1 MVSYAAFVKPYG
13 TGAVSGQ
20 LPKAGLR
27 LFTKRS
33 FYRRNPAASMTS
45 LANKQ
50 ILLGVTGGIA
60 AYKSAD
66 LVRRLQ
72 DAGASV
78 QVVMTPAAQE
88 FITPLTMQA
97 LSGNPVHTQL
107 LDPEAEA
114 GMGHIQLARWA
125 DLVLIAP
132 ATADFMARM
141 TQGMGNDLLTSICLA
156 TTAPIALAPAMNQ
169 GMWHNQATQANL
181 DLLIQRKIHIFG
193 PADGGQACGDIGP
206 GRMLEPL
213 QLVDA
218 AARLFICGSLAG
230 KKVVITA
237 GPTREALDPVRY
249 LSNYSSG
256 KMGYALAQ
264 AAAEAG
270 AETILIS
277 GPTQLATP
285 ARVKRIDV
293 ISAENMLAASLLAAK
308 DCDLFIAA
316 AAVADY
322 RPAQIAAQ
330 KMKKGASD
338 TLTLTLVKNPDI
350 VANIA
355 VLNPKPFTVGFAAES
370 ENLLEYARD
379 KLQRKNL
386 DLVVANNI
394 SDNHIG
400 FNSDDNA
407 VTLIDKNSTREISQ
421 RSKHQLA
428 RELIAHFA
436 QTITAP

>member
-1 MVSYAAFVKPYG
+1 
-13 TGAVSGQ
+13 
-20 LPKAGLR
+20 
-27 LFTKRS
+27 
-33 FYRRNPAASMTS
+33 MTS

-88 FITPLTMQA
+88 FITPLTLQA

-132 ATADFMARM
+132 ATADFMARL

-156 TTAPIALAPAMNQ
+156 TAAPIALAPAMNQ
-169 GMWHNQATQANL
+169 GMWHNQATQTNL
-181 DLLIQRKIHIFG
+181 DTLIKRKIHIFG
-193 PADGGQACGDIGP
+193 PAEGGQACGDVGP

-218 AARLFICGSLAG
+218 AARLFTSGSLAG

-270 AETILIS
+270 AETVLIS
-277 GPTQLATP
+277 GPTQLAIP
-285 ARVKRIDV
+285 PRVTRIDV
-293 ISAENMLAASLLAAK
+293 ISAEDMHSASLAAAHS
-308 DCDLFIAA
+308 CDLFIAA

-322 RPAQIAAQ
+322 RPAQIATQ
-330 KMKKGASD
+330 KMKKGESD
-338 TLTLTLVKNPDI
+338 TLTLSLVKNPDI
-350 VANIA
+350 VASIA
-355 VLNPKPFTVGFAAES
+355 ALEPKPFTIGFAAES
-370 ENLLEYARD
+370 ENLLEYARS

-394 SDNHIG
+394 SDSSIG

-407 VTLIDKNSTREISQ
+407 VTLVEKNTATEISQ
-421 RSKHQLA
+421 RSKQQLA
-428 RELIAHFA
+428 RELIALFA
-436 QTITAP
+436 QKITAQ

>member
-1 MVSYAAFVKPYG
+1 
-13 TGAVSGQ
+13 
-20 LPKAGLR
+20 
-27 LFTKRS
+27 
-33 FYRRNPAASMTS
+33 MTS

-97 LSGNPVHTQL
+97 LSGNPVHTEL
-107 LDPEAEA
+107 LDPQAEA

-132 ATADFMARM
+132 ATADFMARL

-156 TTAPIALAPAMNQ
+156 TAAPIAIAPAMNQ
-169 GMWHNQATQANL
+169 GMWHNQATQTNL
-181 DLLIQRKIHIFG
+181 DTLVKRKIHIFG
-193 PADGGQACGDIGP
+193 PAEGGQACGDLGP

-218 AARLFICGSLAG
+218 AASLFSSGSLAG

-277 GPTQLATP
+277 GPTQLAIP
-285 ARVKRIDV
+285 PRVQRIDV
-293 ISAENMLAASLLAAK
+293 ISAGEMHTASLAAAQG
-308 DCDLFIAA
+308 CDLFIAA

-322 RPAQIAAQ
+322 RPAQIATQ
-330 KMKKGASD
+330 KIKKGD
-338 TLTLTLVKNPDI
+338 GDMLTLTLVKNPDI
-350 VANIA
+350 VASIA
-355 VLNPKPFTVGFAAES
+355 ALTPRPFTIGFAAES
-370 ENLLEYARD
+370 ENLLQYARS
-379 KLQRKNL
+379 KLERKNL

-394 SDNHIG
+394 SDSSIG

-407 VTLIDKNSTREISQ
+407 VTIVEKTNATEISQ
-421 RSKHQLA
+421 CSKQQLA
-428 RELIAHFA
+428 RELIALFA
-436 QTITAP
+436 QKIAAR

>member
-1 MVSYAAFVKPYG
+1 
-13 TGAVSGQ
+13 
-20 LPKAGLR
+20 
-27 LFTKRS
+27 
-33 FYRRNPAASMTS
+33 MTS

-72 DAGASV
+72 EAGASV

-132 ATADFMARM
+132 ASADFMARL

-156 TTAPIALAPAMNQ
+156 TAAPIAIAPAMNQ
-169 GMWHNQATQANL
+169 GMWRNAATQTNL
-181 DLLIQRKIHIFG
+181 DILIKRKIHIFG

-218 AARLFICGSLAG
+218 AASLFTSGSLAG

-270 AETILIS
+270 AMTILIS

-285 ARVKRIDV
+285 ARVTRINV
-293 ISAENMLAASLLAAK
+293 TSADEMLAASLQEAK
-308 DCDLFIAA
+308 GCDLFIAA

-330 KMKKGASD
+330 KMKKGEGDS
-338 TLTLTLVKNPDI
+338 LTLTLVKNPDI
-350 VANIA
+350 VASIA
-355 VLNPKPFTVGFAAES
+355 ALASKPFTIGFAAES
-370 ENLLEYARD
+370 ENLLEYARA
-379 KLQRKNL
+379 KLARKNL
-386 DLVVANNI
+386 DLVIANNI
-394 SDNHIG
+394 SDNSIG

-407 VTLIDKNSTREISQ
+407 VTLVEKNSTTEISQ

-428 RELIAHFA
+428 RELIALFA
-436 QTITAP
+436 QKITVL

>member
-1 MVSYAAFVKPYG
+1 
-13 TGAVSGQ
+13 
-20 LPKAGLR
+20 
-27 LFTKRS
+27 
-33 FYRRNPAASMTS
+33 MTS

-72 DAGASV
+72 DAGARV

-88 FITPLTMQA
+88 FITPLTLQA
-97 LSGNPVHTQL
+97 LSGNPVHTEL

-132 ATADFMARM
+132 ATADFMARL

-156 TTAPIALAPAMNQ
+156 TAAPIALAPAMNQ
-169 GMWHNQATQANL
+169 GMWRNASTQANL
-181 DLLIQRKIHIFG
+181 DILLQRKIHIFG

-213 QLVDA
+213 QLVA
-218 AARLFICGSLAG
+218 AAESLFISGSLAG

-256 KMGYALAQ
+256 KMGYALAE

-277 GPTQLATP
+277 GPTQLAAP
-285 ARVKRIDV
+285 ERVKRINV
-293 ISAENMLAASLLAAK
+293 VTAEEMYAASINAVEG
-308 DCDLFIAA
+308 CDLFIAA

-322 RPAQIAAQ
+322 RPEQIAPQ

-338 TLTLTLVKNPDI
+338 TLTITLVKNPDI
-350 VANIA
+350 VASIA
-355 VLNPKPFTVGFAAES
+355 ARKPKPFTVGFAAES
-370 ENLLEYARD
+370 ENVLEYARS
-379 KLQRKNL
+379 KLVRKNL
-386 DLVVANNI
+386 DLIVANNI
-394 SDNHIG
+394 SDSSIG

-407 VTLIDKNSTREISQ
+407 VTLIDEQSETDISQ

-428 RELIAHFA
+428 RELIARFA
-436 QTITAP
+436 QKITAQ